1 MYAGNLRTTV
11 EFHNNYFFWLFPQ
24 PQTQTPNA
32 PLILYLNGGPG
43 STSMNAL
50 FMENGPLRVR
60 QLDPTDP
67 DSFEVT
73 YEPENSWQS
82 IGDLLFVDQP
92 VGTGW
97 SYGDHSPQS
106 LNEIAAEFLSFL
118 DRFYTEFP
126 ERKR

>member
-1 MYAGNLRTTV
+1 
-11 EFHNNYFFWLFPQ
+11 
-24 PQTQTPNA
+24 
-32 PLILYLNGGPG
+32 
-43 STSMNAL
+43 MNAL

>member
-73 YEPENSWQS
+73 YEPENSS
-82 IGDLLFVDQP
+82 GIEHGNAYIGVKY
-92 VGTGW
+92 W
-97 SYGDHSPQS
+97 Y
-106 LNEIAAEFLSFL
+106 LSNTYEYIPCMP
-118 DRFYTEFP
+118 RIH
-126 ERKR
+126 KQNK